1 MSNEY
6 YVAGCVDNGLSAEV
20 VEGEHAEFWTLYA
33 RDASGESQG
42 IIDCVFRED
51 AVAAMAV
58 YVERDRLNEQVRA
71 LSVAY
76 ERMTY
81 VLINEGIQVP
91 DPKPAEVD
99 TFLNEVRAQAVEG
112 FANDCDDNFGLVEP
126 EDDELYVL
134 MAEAARSHAA
144 RIRKGEQP

>member
-99 TFLNEVRAQAVEG
+99 TFLNEVRAQAFMDAAKKLRSIGDESFG
-112 FANDCDDNFGLVEP
+112 PYELECMANN
-126 EDDELYVL
+126 
-134 MAEAARSHAA
+134 
-144 RIRKGEQP
+144 IRKGAQP